1 MKLLETRHVK
11 VSLRRTTRQEMREG
25 IFALIIVFAIFW
37 LWSVWS

>member
-11 VSLRRTTRQEMREG
+11 VSLRRTTHQEMREE
-25 IFALIIVFAIFW
+25 IFALIIVFAIVW